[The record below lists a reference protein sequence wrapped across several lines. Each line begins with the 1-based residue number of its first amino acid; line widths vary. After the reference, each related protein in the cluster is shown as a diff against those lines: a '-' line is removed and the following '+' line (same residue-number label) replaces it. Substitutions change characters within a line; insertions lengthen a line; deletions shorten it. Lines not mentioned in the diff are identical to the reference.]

1 MAAHPLSRT
10 KLIGRWLLLLLV
22 LLLWLLAIMRSCV
35 AVVWVLLSLG
45 LLGRLGRLRSLLL
58 WLMALLVAWL
68 GLRLVR
74 SVRILTT
81 TVIVGLLL
89 VGRSLVVLRVRRHLL
104 LQCLLRGL
112 VGLLRGGRLRRDCR
126 LLRVV
131 WLSLGEGG
139 LMRGKGCRGST
150 GCRLG
155 RLSRLTR
162 GRDSL
167 KWDRRSLGWRCR
179 DWRFDPISSLCP
191 KAQTAELHLHRGHAA
206 SRSGQDDT
214 LLCILVPSSSGART
228 GLLCCRTLGG
238 GSDGHVESRRTSV
251 CRHGFW
257 GQRSSRLVHLAPV
270 GVSARSSNSGILSP
284 CVLLDRL
291 FDSVGIRLL

>member
-1 MAAHPLSRT
+1 
-10 KLIGRWLLLLLV
+10 
-22 LLLWLLAIMRSCV
+22 
-35 AVVWVLLSLG
+35 
-45 LLGRLGRLRSLLL
+45 
-58 WLMALLVAWL
+58 
-68 GLRLVR
+68 
-74 SVRILTT
+74 
-81 TVIVGLLL
+81 
-89 VGRSLVVLRVRRHLL
+89 
-104 LQCLLRGL
+104 
-112 VGLLRGGRLRRDCR
+112 
-126 LLRVV
+126 
-131 WLSLGEGG
+131 
-139 LMRGKGCRGST
+139 MRGKGCRGST

-167 KWDRRSLGWRCR
+167 KWDRRSLGWCCR

-228 GLLCCRTLGG
+228 GLLRCRTLGG

-251 CRHGFW
+251 CRHGLW

-291 FDSVGIRLL
+291 FDSVGIRLLWLQGSSSLVLNLLLGGGVSKGVDGGGFLQYRLGQSRCGVLWHRGRLWLVLRSKRQHSHVDLLTWRFGPRSTLLLEPYSTEQSWTPFRPLLAQAHLQTLQQLKSRLPWTARQVESSLLRSGNPDPP